1 MANDSRY
8 GLAAGVWTRDTARTL
23 RLAERLEAGTV
34 YVNTYRGVSALSPV
48 GGYKASGL
56 GRENGLESI
65 REFLQVKSV
74 WIGTTPVADPFPGAV
89 R

>member
-1 MANDSRY
+1 
-8 GLAAGVWTRDTARTL
+8 
-23 RLAERLEAGTV
+23 
-34 YVNTYRGVSALSPV
+34 V